1 MCPFNKFKSTEP
13 KQSDSFP
20 GLLPTAQVNI
30 ADASTPTSG
39 NVTGIAG
46 GHLGSHGISRHH
58 DADYYYKWN
67 KERQEAI
74 ARGEDPNAK
83 FLAMVKAREDQSKLH
98 RLKKALSR
106 RKEGKEA
113 HGEALTADE
122 EGDAMTRDLKGGD
135 EAMGTGLVD
144 RDARKDD
151 GVIR

>member
-1 MCPFNKFKSTEP
+1 
-13 KQSDSFP
+13 
-20 GLLPTAQVNI
+20 
-30 ADASTPTSG
+30 
-39 NVTGIAG
+39 
-46 GHLGSHGISRHH
+46 
-58 DADYYYKWN
+58 
-67 KERQEAI
+67 
-74 ARGEDPNAK
+74 
-83 FLAMVKAREDQSKLH
+83 MVKAREDQSKLH